1 MGNEADVLCETVG
14 SNILPARYPSEEKI
28 VRKSSGKQYTSA
40 VDTRDQPSRHD
51 VVVLTPSLS
60 KPDCRQGPPS
70 AFRSGDHRKSHG
82 DLFVPSPC
90 DNNRDSDRQLS
101 PTFVTGGKI
110 DHHDVFVLKPSQSKP
125 EFCNRP
131 PSSLRTGGDHEY
143 QDIFVLK
150 PSWSQPALGKSR
162 GPTSLRTGG
171 HPEYNDAFVLTPNQ
185 EQGSP
190 TRERLSRSESS
201 PAFRCGMPPD
211 PDGKDIF
218 VLKPSDDH
226 AKRER
231 GRPVSSLRTGGHPEY
246 NDLFVLPPSDD
257 KAVRAAS
264 GRPTSPAFATGGH
277 PEYNDLYVLPPS
289 DAKVLRK
296 ATTRPFSP
304 AFHTGV
310 NLKCN
315 DIFVMKSG
323 QSKKDRG
330 RPVSSLRTG
339 GRPSYNDIFVLPPS
353 DPKAVKAVTGRP
365 FSPSFATG
373 GKPANKD
380 IFVLKPNDGALQD
393 RGRSPLR
400 LKTGRPSEHKDLFV
414 LTPNSKPRAGR
425 TLPRPRSASPA
436 FRCGLKRETRDL
448 FVLTPTDIK
457 QDRGRAPS
465 SLLCGS
471 QRKYDDIFV
480 LAPTTH
486 DKHERKIAPIG
497 TRARSASPAFRTGH
511 RHKREDLFV
520 LTPSDAV
527 DYDRTFYRPPSSL
540 KTGGTVP
547 RNDAFVLTPKVSSAG
562 STDTKSR
569 KLSSKPF
576 HLSGN
581 GKHDDIF
588 VLDPSL
594 NKADVARAASSLKAG
609 GSVGYNDVFVL
620 TPSHCTSPEPRK
632 KSPSKPFHLS
642 AEGDYNDL
650 FVLDPTLK
658 KPDLARPP
666 SSLKAGSPL
675 RRKDL
680 YNV

>member
-1 MGNEADVLCETVG
+1 M
-14 SNILPARYPSEEKI
+14 
-28 VRKSSGKQYTSA
+28 
-40 VDTRDQPSRHD
+40 
-51 VVVLTPSLS
+51 
-60 KPDCRQGPPS
+60 
-70 AFRSGDHRKSHG
+70 
-82 DLFVPSPC
+82 
-90 DNNRDSDRQLS
+90 
-101 PTFVTGGKI
+101 
-110 DHHDVFVLKPSQSKP
+110 
-125 EFCNRP
+125 
-131 PSSLRTGGDHEY
+131 
-143 QDIFVLK
+143 
-150 PSWSQPALGKSR
+150 
-162 GPTSLRTGG
+162 
-171 HPEYNDAFVLTPNQ
+171 
-185 EQGSP
+185 
-190 TRERLSRSESS
+190 
-201 PAFRCGMPPD
+201 
-211 PDGKDIF
+211 
-218 VLKPSDDH
+218 
-226 AKRER
+226 
-231 GRPVSSLRTGGHPEY
+231 
-246 NDLFVLPPSDD
+246 
-257 KAVRAAS
+257 
-264 GRPTSPAFATGGH
+264 
-277 PEYNDLYVLPPS
+277 
-289 DAKVLRK
+289 
-296 ATTRPFSP
+296 
-304 AFHTGV
+304 
-310 NLKCN
+310 
-315 DIFVMKSG
+315 
-323 QSKKDRG
+323 
-330 RPVSSLRTG
+330 
-339 GRPSYNDIFVLPPS
+339 
-353 DPKAVKAVTGRP
+353 
-365 FSPSFATG
+365 
-373 GKPANKD
+373 
-380 IFVLKPNDGALQD
+380 
-393 RGRSPLR
+393 
-400 LKTGRPSEHKDLFV
+400 
-414 LTPNSKPRAGR
+414 
-425 TLPRPRSASPA
+425 
-436 FRCGLKRETRDL
+436 
-448 FVLTPTDIK
+448 
-457 QDRGRAPS
+457 
-465 SLLCGS
+465 
-471 QRKYDDIFV
+471 

-497 TRARSASPAFRTGH
+497 TRARSASPAFRTGHRHKREDLFVLTPSDAVDYDRTFYRPPSSLKTGGTVPRNDAFVLTPNVAQSQPSARSASPAFRTGH